1 MKRLFKNIHSKRAGF
16 TLIELLVVIAIIGIL
31 AAIIVPSVSKYIG
44 SGTTATQLEEK
55 DVVQKAVL
63 AAMTQAR
70 VATVPGSVLQVVGGK
85 GVDGAGTDLDIADG
99 SAHTG
104 APTNTCIG
112 VFMNGGVDHLQGT
125 YALNPDGSIAS
136 ATY

>member
-1 MKRLFKNIHSKRAGF
+1 MKKIFKHLHGRQAGF
-16 TLIELLVVIAIIGIL
+16 TLIELLVVIALIGIM
-31 AAIIVPSVSKYIG
+31 AAIIVPSVSKYIA
-44 SGTTATQLEEK
+44 SGNVATQLEEK

-70 VATVPGSVLQVVGGK
+70 VPTIPGSVLQVVGGK

-99 SAHTG
+99 SAHSG
-104 APTNTCIG
+104 APTLTCVGI
-112 VFMNGGVDHLQGT
+112 FMNGGVDHLEGT
-125 YALNPDGSIAS
+125 YALNADGSIAS